1 MKRFW
6 IKTVNLILIIGM
18 ILGYNQLVLYRQ
30 KSEEVNSLQAKLTD
44 ANTMLKNAENK
55 VNTSQDESQNEMAQN
70 NKTTA
75 NYTEQYKDGTYK
87 GQAKGFGGMVAVEV
101 TISRGQIENVNIISA
116 DKEDKAYFEMATGVI
131 DEIIES
137 QSADVDAVSGATFSS
152 NGIINAVKQGLEK
165 AEAK

>member
-18 ILGYNQLVLYRQ
+18 IFGYNQIVLYRQ
-30 KSEEVNSLQAKLTD
+30 KAEEVNSLQAKLTD
-44 ANTMLKNAENK
+44 ANTMLKNTENKIKAETDEAEN
-55 VNTSQDESQNEMAQN
+55 D
-70 NKTTA
+70 KTTE
-75 NYTEQYKDGTYK
+75 NQTDKYKDGIYK
-87 GQAKGFGGMVAVEV
+87 GQAKGFGGMVVVEI
-101 TISRGQIENVNIISA
+101 TINQGQIEKVNIISA
-116 DKEDKAYFEMATGVI
+116 DKMKTKLIFDMATGVV
-131 DEIIES
+131 DEIIEN

>member
-18 ILGYNQLVLYRQ
+18 IFGYNQIVLYRQ
-30 KSEEVNSLQAKLTD
+30 KAEEVNSLQAKLTD
-44 ANTMLKNAENK
+44 ANTMLKNTETKIKAETYEAEN
-55 VNTSQDESQNEMAQN
+55 D
-70 NKTTA
+70 KTTE
-75 NYTEQYKDGTYK
+75 NQTDKYKDGIYK
-87 GQAKGFGGMVAVEV
+87 GQAKGFGGMVVVEI
-101 TISRGQIENVNIISA
+101 TINQGQIEKVNIISA
-116 DKEDKAYFEMATGVI
+116 DKEDKAYFDMATGVV
-131 DEIIES
+131 DEIIEN